1 MPKNV
6 DYKDIGE
13 SASSIEAPSEN
24 KKYYP
29 SISLDLNTF
38 PELKEATV
46 GKTVELTFLGE
57 ISSLSIS
64 ESKSEA
70 RIELK
75 KGSVYAIHGEEKDE
89 EEKKE
94 KSNDVFDLEE
104 EKKEQ
109 EIKEEDIPVKAAKE
123 VFDEKRLEDKKTGS
137 KKDVKTIEDAIKKAI
152 EEEKK
157 VIMMD

>member
-89 EEKKE
+89 EEKSKNK
-94 KSNDVFDLEE
+94 KSDN
-104 EKKEQ
+104 
-109 EIKEEDIPVKAAKE
+109 EDNE
-123 VFDEKRLEDKKTGS
+123 VD
-137 KKDVKTIEDAIKKAI
+137 I
-152 EEEKK
+152 
-157 VIMMD
+157 IMKNMIGNNPSS